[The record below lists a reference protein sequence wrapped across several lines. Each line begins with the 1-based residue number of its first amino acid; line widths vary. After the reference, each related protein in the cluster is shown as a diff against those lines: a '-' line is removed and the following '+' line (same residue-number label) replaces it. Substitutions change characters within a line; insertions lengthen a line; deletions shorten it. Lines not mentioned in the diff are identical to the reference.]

1 MHKFDSYSEHEV
13 LDRICTSLES
23 FDHLVVDHPLVDSLA
38 DDDPVRLAVIEA
50 SEALAR
56 AYQAAGAAYL

>member
-1 MHKFDSYSEHEV
+1 MDRLDSYSSHEV
-13 LDRICTSLES
+13 LDRVYTSLES
-23 FDHLVVDHPLVDSLA
+23 FDHLVVGHPLVESLA
-38 DDDPVRLAVIEA
+38 EDDPVRVAIIEA

>member
-1 MHKFDSYSEHEV
+1 MDRLDSYSSHEV
-13 LDRICTSLES
+13 LDRVYTSLES
-23 FDHLVVDHPLVDSLA
+23 FDHLVVDHPLVESLA
-38 DDDPVRLAVIEA
+38 EDDPVRVAIIEA

>member
-1 MHKFDSYSEHEV
+1 LDSYSEHEV
-13 LDRICTSLES
+13 LDRVCTSLES
-23 FDHLVVDHPLVDSLA
+23 FDHLIVDHPLVESLA
-38 DDDPVRLAVIEA
+38 DDDPVRLAIIEA

>member
-1 MHKFDSYSEHEV
+1 MNKFDSYSEHEV

-23 FDHLVVDHPLVDSLA
+23 FGHLVVDHPLVDSLA
-38 DDDPVRLAVIEA
+38 EDDPVRLAIIEA

>member
-1 MHKFDSYSEHEV
+1 VDRLDSYSAHEV
-13 LDRICTSLES
+13 LDRVYTSLES
-23 FDHLVVDHPLVDSLA
+23 FDHLVVDHPLVESLA
-38 DDDPVRLAVIEA
+38 EGDPVRVAIIEA

>member
-1 MHKFDSYSEHEV
+1 MDRLDSYSSHEV
-13 LDRICTSLES
+13 LDRVYTSLES
-23 FDHLVVDHPLVDSLA
+23 FDHLVVDHPLVESLA
-38 DDDPVRLAVIEA
+38 DDDPVRLAIIEA